1 MRNIQQDPRV
11 RVKVG
16 RDWHSGTAHVLPDDD
31 PRERMRML
39 GRPVN
44 DAMVRMVGSEP
55 LVVRVDLDHS
65 SRCAERPRGSSS
77 TR

>member
-1 MRNIQQDPRV
+1 M

-16 RDWHSGTAHVLPDDD
+16 PKWRSGTAHVLPDDD

-55 LVVRVDLDHS
+55 LVLRVDLDQ
-65 SRCAERPRGSSS
+65 
-77 TR
+77 